1 MSRLKKP
8 TTRILAK
15 LLSTLAMVAVTQ
27 VVAAADYPNKPVTI
41 IVPFPAGGST
51 DLMARAVAQEFT
63 KTLGQNVVITNTAGG
78 AGTVGTMAVARA
90 RADGYTLGVVPAAP
104 LVNQPHMRKTPYTLE
119 SFDYVCQLF
128 NSPLALAIKPDS
140 PFNTLQE
147 LVVYAKA
154 NPNKLTYG
162 TPGPGT
168 LPHLAMEQLLD
179 KAGISAKHVPFQGDA
194 PAATALVGGHTD
206 LYVGPVN
213 VIKNKDMRSIAVFTE
228 ERLDVL
234 PNTGTAKEQGV
245 DMTAAWWGGVLAPKG
260 TPPEVIALLE
270 KSCVAASQSETFK
283 TTLSNLGTMI
293 RYRDAKNYRKLVDEV
308 SAINA
313 VLIAKVLKAPAAA
326 KK

>member
-1 MSRLKKP
+1 MSNTKIFNPRLF
-8 TTRILAK
+8 TK
-15 LLSTLAMVAVTQ
+15 LLSAMTVVAATQ
-27 VVAAADYPNKPVTI
+27 VAFAADYPNKPVTI

-63 KTLGQNVVITNTAGG
+63 KTLGQNVVITNTGGG

-104 LVNQPHMRKTPYTLE
+104 LVNQPHMRKTPYDLD
-119 SFDYVCQLF
+119 SFEYICQLF
-128 NSPLALAIKPDS
+128 NSPLALAVKPDS

-147 LVVYAKA
+147 FIVFAKA
-154 NPNKLTYG
+154 NPDKLTYG

-179 KAGISAKHVPFQGDA
+179 KAGIKAKHVPFQGDA
-194 PAATALVGGHTD
+194 PASTALLGGHTD

-213 VIKNKDMRSIAVFTE
+213 VIENKDMRSIAVFSE
-228 ERLDVL
+228 ERVDLL
-234 PNTGTAKEQGV
+234 PKVGTAIEQGV

-260 TPPEVIALLE
+260 TPPDVIAVVE
-270 KSCVAASQSETFK
+270 DSCAAAANSDTFK
-283 TTLSNLGTMI
+283 ATLTSLGTMVK
-293 RYRDAKNYRKLVDEV
+293 YRDAKNYRKLVDEV
-308 SAINA
+308 FVVNGA
-313 VLIAKVLKAPAAA
+313 LIAKNLKAPAGN